1 MSDGGVCITA
11 PATPSLL
18 IIDFHYF
25 YKLKKVKICMKKKKK
40 KKKVLD
46 LNPPEDLKVGLQ
58 AWGG

>member
-25 YKLKKVKICMKKKKK
+25 YKKVKIYMKKKKK

-58 AWGG
+58 AWRG